1 MLSFGYIYSP
11 DLPSPTPRPSSII
24 TCTPYEIQNTE
35 YIYSNITDIA
45 VAPDGS
51 TWVGANGVALLQFL
65 PDDQKQIVYTTE
77 NGLPNSIIRVNCGCP
92 KWNGVGR
99 HKWGASLFDGKSWIT
114 YTEADGLA
122 ENMVDDIV
130 VSDDGSIWFATY
142 KGVSKFTPST
152 GTWTT
157 DALSQ
162 YNLTSDYFIKCN

>member
-1 MLSFGYIYSP
+1 M
-11 DLPSPTPRPSSII
+11 
-24 TCTPYEIQNTE
+24 
-35 YIYSNITDIA
+35 
-45 VAPDGS
+45 
-51 TWVGANGVALLQFL
+51 
-65 PDDQKQIVYTTE
+65 
-77 NGLPNSIIRVNCGCP
+77 
-92 KWNGVGR
+92 GR

-162 YNLTSDYFIKCN
+162 YNLTSDYFIKAISYNADNSFWFVSDTSIYQLSDNSEWNVIKEIKVMSLGD